1 MDTLLN
7 EEEEMLRNLA
17 REFLEGECPPSLVRE
32 MEKDPLGYPPGLW
45 KQVADLGWVGLA
57 IPEQYG
63 GQGAGVSLLGL
74 VLEEAGRHMLPLPLH
89 STLTVAATINSAAG
103 EAQKQDLLPKVAS
116 GDLILTW
123 ALLEEDPRYL
133 ASGIHLEAKEDGD
146 NYVLNG
152 AKLFVDN
159 FEASDQVLVVART
172 APDDGNNG
180 GITLLLVDSKAS
192 GVTNTPLVTTA
203 KDRQSAVEFANVRVP
218 KSAVIG
224 EVNNGWSV
232 VHDLL
237 DVGTALLC
245 SMMCGAARKDVEMAI
260 EYAKNRTAFGR
271 PIGAFQSVAHMCA
284 DQTMWVDGAELLTRE
299 ALWKLDQ
306 GIPASVEVSQAK
318 SFSNEYLQAAVRHS
332 QSIHGGM
339 GFMMEFNLHL
349 WYRRVAAWALRMGTT
364 YEHRAR
370 ISTALLDQPGRVML
384 NEPVVLPR

>member
-1 MDTLLN
+1 M
-7 EEEEMLRNLA
+7 
-17 REFLEGECPPSLVRE
+17 
-32 MEKDPLGYPPGLW
+32 
-45 KQVADLGWVGLA
+45 
-57 IPEQYG
+57 
-63 GQGAGVSLLGL
+63 
-74 VLEEAGRHMLPLPLH
+74 
-89 STLTVAATINSAAG
+89 
-103 EAQKQDLLPKVAS
+103 
-116 GDLILTW
+116 
-123 ALLEEDPRYL
+123 
-133 ASGIHLEAKEDGD
+133 
-146 NYVLNG
+146 
-152 AKLFVDN
+152 
-159 FEASDQVLVVART
+159 
-172 APDDGNNG
+172 
-180 GITLLLVDSKAS
+180 
-192 GVTNTPLVTTA
+192 
-203 KDRQSAVEFANVRVP
+203 P

-306 GIPASVEVSQAK
+306 GVPASVEVSQAK

-349 WYRRVAAWALRMGTT
+349 WYRRVAAWGLRMGTT

-370 ISTALLDQPGRVML
+370 IAAALLDQPGRVML